1 MEDSLIKPEPKLK
14 DRIELGDT
22 EKIVLQTNREYG
34 NTDSIWDILDILA
47 ERIDNRHINKESQM
61 NFYQWMEKSDAWAE
75 REGWIDWIITG

>member
-47 ERIDNRHINKESQM
+47 ERIDNRHINKES
-61 NFYQWMEKSDAWAE
+61 
-75 REGWIDWIITG
+75 